1 MKKILL
7 AGVFALAGS
16 AAFADTFTYDGA
28 SINPANVSVTISSP
42 VARTVLAGEITLNGA
57 GPNTGTNLAVWCLDL
72 FNSLVTNS
80 LYTYQENMLTTA
92 GAGGSNPALTT
103 LQITEIGDLMLSG
116 DADLA
121 AVQLAIWKVEYGAN
135 FTVLGAP
142 PSETTEENK
151 LLAEVQPGGAL
162 YNTGV
167 NVTLLHDAIVSP
179 NQSLAFAAPVPGPTL
194 GGGLPGIL
202 AGFAG
207 LGMVGLQRSR
217 KRRSNPIGA

>member
-1 MKKILL
+1 MQLPS
-7 AGVFALAGS
+7 GCQ
-16 AAFADTFTYDGA
+16 ADTFTYNGA
-28 SINPANVSVTISSP
+28 TINPANVSVTISSP
-42 VARTVLAGEITLNGA
+42 VSKTVLAGEITLNGA
-57 GPNTGTNLAVWCLDL
+57 GPNAGTNLAVWCLDL

-80 LYTYQENMLTTA
+80 LYTYQENTLTTA

-121 AVQLAIWKVEYGAN
+121 AVQLAIWKVEYGNN
-135 FTVLGAP
+135 FTVLSAP
-142 PSETTEENK
+142 SAETTEETK

-162 YNTGV
+162 YDTGV
-167 NVTLLHDAIVSP
+167 NVTLLHDAVTAP
-179 NQSLAFAAPVPGPTL
+179 NQALAFAAPVPAPTL

-207 LGMVGLQRSR
+207 LGMIGLQRSR
-217 KRRSNPIGA
+217 RRRA